1 MLNQEEILNLYK
13 LAGLEYHTGRD
24 NKLIEDVLRIR
35 EFFSVVDKFD
45 ITLESGNME
54 VNRRRPEIVIEQ
66 EYKFKPDTLS
76 RDEIIRNA
84 GLESGSLFIAKSKR
98 NIRNEDE

>member
-35 EFFSVVDKFD
+35 EFFSVVDKFE
-45 ITLESGNME
+45 ITNELDDCHA
-54 VNRRRPEIVIEQ
+54 NRHSPDREFEQ
-66 EYKFKPDTLS
+66 KNKFKPDTLS

-84 GLESGSLFIAKSKR
+84 GLESGSLFLAKSKR